1 MLLLLL
7 LLAFS
12 RRQSTKRGGAQV
24 LFFVLSVCGLWC
36 TYGALMRQKIHLKS
50 RTQSNA

>member
-24 LFFVLSVCGLWC
+24 LFFVFVCLWRFDF
-36 TYGALMRQKIHLKS
+36 RQKIHLKS